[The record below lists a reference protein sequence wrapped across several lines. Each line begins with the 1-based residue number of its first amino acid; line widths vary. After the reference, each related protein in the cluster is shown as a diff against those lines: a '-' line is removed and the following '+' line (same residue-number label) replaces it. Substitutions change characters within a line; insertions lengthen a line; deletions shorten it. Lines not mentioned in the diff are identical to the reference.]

1 MSFLASVPLETADC
15 ASSQISITLRD
26 GFAPTADF
34 HDGVATRPRTLVS
47 SRLIASFVRQIGR
60 QTGRRR
66 YIYPSTRIL
75 IDYVARA
82 RDELENY
89 AKSEDALGESPVDR
103 PRRFEIVGDPR
114 TMSIVPAI
122 L

>member
-1 MSFLASVPLETADC
+1 VSFLASVPLETADC

-34 HDGVATRPRTLVS
+34 HDGVATRPRTLVF
-47 SRLIASFVRQIGR
+47 SRLIASFVRQIVC

-66 YIYPSTRIL
+66 YTRIL

-114 TMSIVPAI
+114 TMSIIPAI

>member
-60 QTGRRR
+60 QTARRR
-66 YIYPSTRIL
+66 YTRIL

-89 AKSEDALGESPVDR
+89 AKSEDVLGESPVDR
-103 PRRFEIVGDPR
+103 PRRLEIVGDPR